1 MEVAPSPLAASAM
14 AVARSPESLRRRQRD
29 RLSPRRGF
37 ANSSRPVAAAAAVAT
52 TQEMGGSP
60 ETKVA
65 LAPAPRSKGVVHRL
79 DSARK
84 KKPLQD
90 GLRKENSLKRRAKR
104 EEEAKYDVHADGGPV
119 GREGRHFTVSN
130 VGNNGRIYLR

>member
-1 MEVAPSPLAASAM
+1 MEVAPSPPALM
-14 AVARSPESLRRRQRD
+14 ARSPESLRQRQRD

-37 ANSSRPVAAAAAVAT
+37 ANSSRSVAAVRDRDLGDLPDRRA
-52 TQEMGGSP
+52 
-60 ETKVA
+60 A
-65 LAPAPRSKGVVHRL
+65 LAPAPRLKGAMVMGRV

-84 KKPLQD
+84 RPLQD
-90 GLRKENSLKRRAKR
+90 GLRKENSLKQRAKR
-104 EEEAKYDVHADGGPV
+104 EGDSKYEAPADGGAA